1 MQEPWTSIIGHKSDG
16 NVITS
21 KSSTD
26 SVSPN
31 GSGVVIYIA
40 PSASD
45 NGEAMLPEKEC
56 KPN

>member
-16 NVITS
+16 NVITIDS
-21 KSSTD
+21 GTD

-31 GSGVVIYIA
+31 GSGVVIYLA

-45 NGEAMLPEKEC
+45 DGEAMLPEKEC
-56 KPN
+56 